1 MFLYLDLKFGKN
13 RQHQLEPGVLILKNT
28 ILFDK
33 TVVFHLLIEI
43 KFTTN
48 NILSISVVL
57 NYSVFQSI
65 WIGIHE
71 ILHDIF
77 TFAKCSWLF
86 VYKIHIINTDTPKG
100 TRLRDPGE
108 RA

>member
-1 MFLYLDLKFGKN
+1 MFLYLDLNFGKN

-33 TVVFHLLIEI
+33 TVVFNLLIEI

-48 NILSISVVL
+48 NSLSISVVL

-65 WIGIHE
+65 
-71 ILHDIF
+71 
-77 TFAKCSWLF
+77 
-86 VYKIHIINTDTPKG
+86 
-100 TRLRDPGE
+100 
-108 RA
+108 